1 MADHQPSGAGINTNF
16 AHADPES
23 NVGPA
28 GAPQTSLGNAQGT
41 IPDSTAGSVL
51 GQAHSDRQNPAGDT
65 VAGTGT
71 GSDNITQV
79 DDLASDSASDA
90 SSDAAADDAAG
101 TKGTR

>member
-1 MADHQPSGAGINTNF
+1 MVDKQSSSAGINTNF

-41 IPDSTAGSVL
+41 IPDATAGSVL

-71 GSDNITQV
+71 GSDNITQI
-79 DDLASDSASDA
+79 DDLASDAASDSASD
-90 SSDAAADDAAG
+90 DAGDSTGA
-101 TKGTR
+101 R